1 MAHIRSS
8 AKCTQIFKNIQAE
21 LLREWKTEE
30 EEEEG
35 SEDAEGVPG
44 QSDAGHPT
52 QVLQLVTTV
61 ETRWNTEYYM
71 IER

>member
-8 AKCTQIFKNIQAE
+8 AKRTQIFKNIQVE
-21 LLREWKTEE
+21 LLREWKTQEV
-30 EEEEG
+30 EEEG
-35 SEDAEGVPG
+35 SEDFLGAPG
-44 QSDAGHPT
+44 QSEAGHPT